1 MKRSDTDIFRSMVIP
16 HTEAMRLT
24 CLRIL
29 GDEDEALDALQ
40 ETLVSLWRHQES
52 LSATENTRAYC
63 CRSAHNISISRIRS
77 RHSVNPIDSVNDPS
91 DHSYE
96 TERIDGRDTLTR
108 VRLLMNRL
116 PDTQRRVLEMR
127 SFDDMEINEIASN
140 LSISESNVRQLLSR
154 ARRQLKTLCNS
165 LL

>member
-1 MKRSDTDIFRSMVIP
+1 MVIP
-16 HTEAMRLT
+16 HAEAMRLT

-52 LSATENTRAYC
+52 LSAADNTRAYC
-63 CRSAHNISISRIRS
+63 CRSARNISISRIRT
-77 RHSVNPIDSVNDPS
+77 RHTLQPFENIADPS
-91 DHSYE
+91 DNSYD
-96 TERIDGRDTLTR
+96 TERIDRRDTLDR
-108 VRLLMNRL
+108 VKTLMNRL

-127 SFDDMEINEIASN
+127 SLDDMEIDEIASN
-140 LSISESNVRQLLSR
+140 LNLSEGNVRQLLSR
-154 ARRQLKTLCNS
+154 ARRQLKKLCDS